1 MALKRILKVYSIL
14 GNTFGTWITPVFTG
28 ILLLFLRVFVDLG
41 RIIDLFL
48 FPSIHTPIEK
58 PIVIVGNPRSGTTFL
73 HRYLIHQGLGTGS
86 QLWQMIYPSI
96 TIQKIIKPFLP
107 ILEVVSPAKH
117 HSTKAHKTSLSSIE
131 TDDVSLLFRYFDGF
145 FLYGFFLTFDERD
158 LFDWVD
164 PRIRDTSARD
174 FSWFESLWKRNQ
186 RSNRGSRYIGK
197 LFSLSG
203 NLPAFQNRFPDAKV
217 LYMIR
222 DPLNVIPSG
231 LSLVTGV
238 LDKKFDFWALDENIK
253 SRFIERLY
261 SALVE
266 LLNRFHDDW
275 IQEKIDR
282 ERVLIIRYDKMM
294 SDFESLMEDVFIFIN
309 SEPTEEMM
317 QNIKETAESQRQY
330 TSNHLYDLEKFGLN
344 AERIKKDCACI
355 YQTFLS

>member
-1 MALKRILKVYSIL
+1 MALKRILKVYFIV

-28 ILLLFLRVFVDLG
+28 ILLLFLRLFVDLG

-48 FPSIHTPIEK
+48 FPSIHTPIKK

-96 TIQKIIKPFLP
+96 TIQKIIKPILP
-107 ILEVVSPAKH
+107 ILEVVSPVRH
-117 HSTKAHKTSLSSIE
+117 HSTEAHKTSLTSIE

-145 FLYGFFLTFDERD
+145 FLYGFFLTFDEMD

-203 NLPAFQNRFPDAKV
+203 NLPAFQNRFPDAKI

-231 LSLVTGV
+231 ISLVTGV

-253 SRFIERLY
+253 SRFIDRLY

-275 IQEKIDR
+275 VQEKIDR
-282 ERVLIIRYDKMM
+282 EKVLIIRYDKMM
-294 SDFESLMEDVFIFIN
+294 SNFESLMEDVFSFID
-309 SEPTEEMM
+309 SEPTDKMM
-317 QNIKETAESQRQY
+317 ENIKETANSQRQF
-330 TSNHLYDLEKFGLN
+330 TSSHRYDLEKFGLT
-344 AERIKKDCACI
+344 AERIKKDCSGV
-355 YQTFLS
+355 YQTFLD

>member
-117 HSTKAHKTSLSSIE
+117 HSTKAHKTSLRSIE
-131 TDDVSLLFRYFDGF
+131 TDDASLLFRYFDGF
-145 FLYGFFLTFDERD
+145 FLYGFFLTFDEKD

-238 LDKKFDFWALDENIK
+238 LDKKFDFWALDANIK